1 MIQAVELD
9 QVPPVSGTYKERG
22 VEQIELHVST
32 RELMGKKSRFL
43 RRQGITPV
51 HLFGYD
57 TEPMALQCETVQLKQ
72 VLKTAGKT
80 KLVGLRVDKHKKP
93 RNVVVREI
101 QKNALSGELVHVDF
115 FQVSM
120 EEKIK
125 VDVPVVLVGE
135 APALKVKTNTM
146 AQDLAT
152 VEVECLPDRIPENI
166 QVDVSILVE
175 DDQSIQVKDLVLGEG
190 VVALSNPEQVV
201 VRIAPLQIEKVEKK
215 VVAEAVAEGV
225 EGAEGAEAAAAA
237 EGTPEEAKE
246 GKESKES
253 KKEGK
258 KGE

>member
-1 MIQAVELD
+1 MMQAVELD
-9 QVPPVSGTYKERG
+9 PVPAVSGTYKERG

-32 RELMGKKSRFL
+32 RKLMGKKSRFL

-57 TEPMALQCETVQLKQ
+57 TEPLSLQCETVHLKQ

-80 KLVGLRVDKHKKP
+80 KLVGLTVDKHKKP
-93 RNVVVREI
+93 RNVVVREV
-101 QKNALSGELVHVDF
+101 QKNALSGELIHVDF
-115 FQVSM
+115 FQVSL

-125 VDVPVVLVGE
+125 VEVPVILVGE

-146 AQDLAT
+146 AHDLAV
-152 VEVECLPDRIPENI
+152 VEIECLPDRIPESI
-166 QVDVSILVE
+166 KVDVSVLVE

-215 VVAEAVAEGV
+215 VVEEVVA
-225 EGAEGAEAAAAA
+225 EGAEGAEGVAAA
-237 EGTPEEAKE
+237 EGAPEEAKE
-246 GKESKES
+246 GKESK
-253 KKEGK
+253 KEEK

>member
-1 MIQAVELD
+1 
-9 QVPPVSGTYKERG
+9 

-32 RELMGKKSRFL
+32 RNLMGKKSRFL

-80 KLVGLRVDKHKKP
+80 KLVGLTVDKHKKP
-93 RNVVVREI
+93 RRVVVREV
-101 QKNALSGELVHVDF
+101 QKNAISGELVHVDF

-135 APALKVKTNTM
+135 APALKVKTNMM
-146 AQDLAT
+146 AQDLSA
-152 VEVECLPDRIPENI
+152 VEIECLPDRIPETI
-166 QVDVSILVE
+166 QVDISVLVE

-190 VVALSNPEQVV
+190 VVALTNPAQVV

-215 VVAEAVAEGV
+215 VVAEVV
-225 EGAEGAEAAAAA
+225 EGAEGAEAAPAA
-237 EGTPEEAKE
+237 EGAAEGAKE
-246 GKESKES
+246 GKESKEP
-253 KKEGK
+253 KKEEK
-258 KGE
+258 KG

>member
-1 MIQAVELD
+1 
-9 QVPPVSGTYKERG
+9 

-57 TEPMALQCETVQLKQ
+57 TEPMALQCETVHLKQ

-80 KLVGLRVDKHKKP
+80 KLVSLRVDKHKKP
-93 RNVVVREI
+93 RNVVVREV

-125 VDVPVVLVGE
+125 VEVPVVLVGE
-135 APALKVKTNTM
+135 APALKSKTNM
-146 AQDLAT
+146 MVHELAA
-152 VEVECLPDRIPENI
+152 VEIECLPDRIPESI
-166 QVDVSILVE
+166 QVDISGLVE

-190 VVALSNPEQVV
+190 VVALSNPEQVI
-201 VRIAPLQIEKVEKK
+201 VRIAPLKIEKVEEKP
-215 VVAEAVAEGV
+215 VVAEAVAEG
-225 EGAEGAEAAAAA
+225 AEGAEAAPAA
-237 EGTPEEAKE
+237 EGAPGE
-246 GKESKES
+246 GKESKGS
-253 KKEGK
+253 KKEEK
-258 KGE
+258 KGG

>member
-1 MIQAVELD
+1 M
-9 QVPPVSGTYKERG
+9 
-22 VEQIELHVST
+22 EQIELHVVT

-57 TEPMALQCETVQLKQ
+57 TEPMALQCETLQLKQ

-80 KLVGLRVDKHKKP
+80 KLVGLRVDKHRKP
-93 RNVVVREI
+93 RNVVVREV

-125 VDVPVVLVGE
+125 VEVPVVLVGE
-135 APALKVKTNTM
+135 ALALKSKTNM
-146 AQDLAT
+146 MVHELAA
-152 VEVECLPDRIPENI
+152 VEIECLPDRIPESI
-166 QVDVSILVE
+166 QVDISGLVE

-201 VRIAPLQIEKVEKK
+201 VRIAPLKIEKVEEKP
-215 VVAEAVAEGV
+215 VVAEALV
-225 EGAEGAEAAAAA
+225 EGAEGAEAAPAA
-237 EGTPEEAKE
+237 EGAPGE
-246 GKESKES
+246 GKESKGS
-253 KKEGK
+253 KKEEK
-258 KGE
+258 KGG

>member
-1 MIQAVELD
+1 
-9 QVPPVSGTYKERG
+9 

-32 RELMGKKSRFL
+32 RKLMGKKSRFL

-57 TEPMALQCETVQLKQ
+57 TEPMALQCETVQLRQ

-80 KLVGLRVDKHKKP
+80 KLVGLTVDKHKKP
-93 RNVVVREI
+93 RNVVVREV

-125 VDVPVVLVGE
+125 VQVPLVLVGE
-135 APALKVKTNTM
+135 APALKSKTNMM
-146 AQDLAT
+146 AHELAT
-152 VEVECLPDRIPENI
+152 VEIECLPDRIPETI
-166 QVDVSILVE
+166 QVDISGLVE
-175 DDQSIQVKDLVLGEG
+175 DDQAIQVKDLVLGEG

-201 VRIAPLQIEKVEKK
+201 VRIATLRIEKVEEKP
-215 VVAEAVAEGV
+215 VVAEAVAEGA
-225 EGAEGAEAAAAA
+225 EAAPAAEGA
-237 EGTPEEAKE
+237 PEEAKE
-246 GKESKES
+246 GKESK
-253 KKEGK
+253 KEAK

>member
-1 MIQAVELD
+1 L
-9 QVPPVSGTYKERG
+9 SGTYKERS

-80 KLVGLRVDKHKKP
+80 RLVGLTVDKHKKP
-93 RNVVVREI
+93 RKVVVREV
-101 QKNALSGELVHVDF
+101 QKNAISGELVHVDF

-135 APALKVKTNTM
+135 APALKVKTNMM
-146 AQDLAT
+146 AQDLSA
-152 VEVECLPDRIPENI
+152 VEIECLPDRIPETI
-166 QVDVSILVE
+166 QVDISVLVE
-175 DDQSIQVKDLVLGEG
+175 DDQSILVKDLVLGEG
-190 VVALSNPEQVV
+190 VVALTNPAQVV

-215 VVAEAVAEGV
+215 VVAEVAA
-225 EGAEGAEAAAAA
+225 EGAEGAPA
-237 EGTPEEAKE
+237 EGAPAEGAVGEAKE
-246 GKESKES
+246 GKESK
-253 KKEGK
+253 KEAK

>member
-1 MIQAVELD
+1 
-9 QVPPVSGTYKERG
+9 

-32 RELMGKKSRFL
+32 RNLMGKKSRFL

-80 KLVGLRVDKHKKP
+80 KLVGLTVDKHKKP
-93 RNVVVREI
+93 RSVVVREV
-101 QKNALSGELVHVDF
+101 QKNAISGELVHVDF

-135 APALKVKTNTM
+135 APALKVKTNMM
-146 AQDLAT
+146 AQDLSA
-152 VEVECLPDRIPENI
+152 VEIECLPDRIPETI
-166 QVDVSILVE
+166 QVDISVLVE

-190 VVALSNPEQVV
+190 VVALTNPAQVV

-215 VVAEAVAEGV
+215 VVAEVA
-225 EGAEGAEAAAAA
+225 AEGAEAAAAA
-237 EGTPEEAKE
+237 EGAPEEAKE
-246 GKESKES
+246 GKESKEP
-253 KKEGK
+253 KKEEK
-258 KGE
+258 KG

>member
-1 MIQAVELD
+1 
-9 QVPPVSGTYKERG
+9 

-32 RELMGKKSRFL
+32 RKLMGKKSRFL

-80 KLVGLRVDKHKKP
+80 KLVGLTVDKHKKP
-93 RNVVVREI
+93 RNVVVREV

-120 EEKIK
+120 EEKIR
-125 VDVPVVLVGE
+125 VAVPLVLVGE
-135 APALKVKTNTM
+135 APALKSKTNMM
-146 AQDLAT
+146 AHELAA
-152 VEVECLPDRIPENI
+152 VEIECLPDRIPETI
-166 QVDVSILVE
+166 QVDISGLVE

-190 VVALSNPEQVV
+190 VLALSNPEQVV
-201 VRIAPLQIEKVEKK
+201 VRIASLRIEKVEEKP
-215 VVAEAVAEGV
+215 VVAEAVAEGA
-225 EGAEGAEAAAAA
+225 EGAEGAPAA
-237 EGTPEEAKE
+237 EGAPGGAKE
-246 GKESKES
+246 GKESK
-253 KKEGK
+253 KEEK